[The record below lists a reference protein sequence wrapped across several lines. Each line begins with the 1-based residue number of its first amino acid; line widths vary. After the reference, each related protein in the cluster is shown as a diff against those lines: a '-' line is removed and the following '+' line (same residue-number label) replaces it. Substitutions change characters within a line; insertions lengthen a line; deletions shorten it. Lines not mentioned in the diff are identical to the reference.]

1 MPKLYLCVVCE
12 WESEWVRNESEWN
25 EGQFRITYEWHFENV
40 SRRVLLKFASHK
52 LPQVFPEIY
61 QTSLQWLEV
70 IRSQCILGW
79 CSSVVPNEQHQW
91 NSQCWDDWVF
101 STSWV
106 PIRWHSTCFHQF
118 YPNSPLQHNGIL
130 SFKTKVKSDKI
141 VFEENFNRK
150 IDFNFP
156 IINVIRKREKGEDF
170 QAESGQLLSKAY
182 LLIATVS
189 PVSKFNPL

>member
-1 MPKLYLCVVCE
+1 
-12 WESEWVRNESEWN
+12 
-25 EGQFRITYEWHFENV
+25 
-40 SRRVLLKFASHK
+40 
-52 LPQVFPEIY
+52 
-61 QTSLQWLEV
+61 
-70 IRSQCILGW
+70 
-79 CSSVVPNEQHQW
+79 
-91 NSQCWDDWVF
+91 
-101 STSWV
+101 
-106 PIRWHSTCFHQF
+106 
-118 YPNSPLQHNGIL
+118 
-130 SFKTKVKSDKI
+130 VKSDKI